1 MASTYHRLTARS
13 TQAPQQR
20 GVTLIGLLLW
30 AIVLGFLG
38 YVAVRVLPTVNE
50 YLTIQRTVEKIA
62 ASPAQTVPEIR
73 AAFEKQKEIEYAI
86 QSISSKDLE
95 ITKENERVVISYA
108 YQKEVPVAGPVY
120 ILLKY
125 KGRSK

>member
-1 MASTYHRLTARS
+1 M
-13 TQAPQQR
+13 
-20 GVTLIGLLLW
+20 IGLVFW
-30 AIVLGFLG
+30 AIVLGFIG

-50 YLTIQRTVEKIA
+50 YVTIQRAVDKIA
-62 ASPAQTVPEIR
+62 ASPASTVADIR
-73 AAFEKQKEIEYAI
+73 AAFERQKEIEYAI

-95 ITKENERVVISYA
+95 ISKENDKIVIAYS